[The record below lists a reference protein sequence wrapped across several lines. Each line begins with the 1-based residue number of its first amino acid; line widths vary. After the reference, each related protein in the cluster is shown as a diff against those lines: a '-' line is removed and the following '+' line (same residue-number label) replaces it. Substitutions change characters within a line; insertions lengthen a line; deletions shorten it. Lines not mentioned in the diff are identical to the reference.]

1 MHSKAGENG
10 AAVSVLR
17 LHTLL
22 TPCPVL
28 PERVFDDCLPYA
40 AGMGDASLSLLR
52 SEAVSSGPLP
62 SVDLIEPSFSLRTSP
77 LQEKGFRRG
86 HPAFP

>member
-1 MHSKAGENG
+1 MREARVHSKAGENG

-40 AGMGDASLSLLR
+40 AGKVARFRWDVATR
-52 SEAVSSGPLP
+52 S
-62 SVDLIEPSFSLRTSP
+62 FR
-77 LQEKGFRRG
+77 EKFFRSM
-86 HPAFP
+86 A